1 MEDISKWTFPLT
13 FQLKPKPSQ
22 REREREREYDMDG
35 KALSPP
41 LLASSLPFS
50 YSLSS
55 SPLCLH
61 LSLSS
66 LLLFSSL
73 CPRCITIIT
82 RLLNG
87 SLSRGTRRNS
97 NRWLL
102 FERERIGKW
111 RESSSNGLHLQRFFS
126 SFFSFPGF
134 LILLWFWWA
143 LDPRQ
148 RARQETDKAK
158 PSGRSTLKVMA
169 DAVTG
174 CKRMT
179 D

>member
-1 MEDISKWTFPLT
+1 MVEDISKWTFPLT
-13 FQLKPKPSQ
+13 FPLKPKPSQ

-61 LSLSS
+61 VSLSS

-97 NRWLL
+97 IRWLL
-102 FERERIGKW
+102 FERERMGNGAKAAATGFTFSASSQAFSLFQA
-111 RESSSNGLHLQRFFS
+111 SSSYF
-126 SFFSFPGF
+126 GF
-134 LILLWFWWA
+134 
-143 LDPRQ
+143 
-148 RARQETDKAK
+148 
-158 PSGRSTLKVMA
+158 G
-169 DAVTG
+169 G
-174 CKRMT
+174 H
-179 D
+179 